1 MRYPIAIE
9 LGDEKYAYGV
19 VVPDIEGCFSAGDTL
34 DEALINVHEAIDM
47 MIELILEDG
56 KPFPMPSSIE
66 NHINDPDLKLFIWTM
81 VDVDVSRFLK
91 CHV

>member
-9 LGDEKYAYGV
+9 LGDERYAYGV
-19 VVPDIEGCFSAGDTL
+19 VVPDIKGCFSAGDTL

-56 KPFPMPSSIE
+56 KPFPMPTSIE
-66 NHINDPDLKLFIWTM
+66 KNINDPDLKWLVWTT
-81 VDVDVSRFLK
+81 VDVDISRFY
-91 CHV
+91 CF

>member
-9 LGDEKYAYGV
+9 LGDERYAYGV

-56 KPFPMPSSIE
+56 KPFPMPTFIE
-66 NHINDPDLKLFIWTM
+66 KHINDPDLKLFVWTM
-81 VDVDVSRFLK
+81 VDIDVSRFYSF
-91 CHV
+91 